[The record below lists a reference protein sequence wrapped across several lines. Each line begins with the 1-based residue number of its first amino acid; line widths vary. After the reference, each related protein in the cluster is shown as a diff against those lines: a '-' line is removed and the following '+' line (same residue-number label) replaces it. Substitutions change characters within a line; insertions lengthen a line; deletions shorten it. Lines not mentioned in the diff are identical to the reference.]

1 MSLASSWRTRK
12 QRLGLIGEV
21 CPHCNARLFPPRDI
35 CPHCQGPAKTEF
47 AFSGLGE
54 VYSFT
59 TMYTAP
65 QGFDQYTPYVVALVK
80 LAEGSLVTAQLTD
93 VDLNE
98 VYIGMPV
105 EMVTRRINEESEAGL
120 INYGFKFRPVFKRNL
135 QTAAAS

>member
-12 QRLGLIGEV
+12 QRLGFIGEV
-21 CPHCNARLFPPRDI
+21 CPHCGARLFPPRDI
-35 CPHCQGPAKTEF
+35 CPHCNGPAKTEF
-47 AFSGLGE
+47 PFSGLGE

-65 QGFDQYTPYVVALVK
+65 QGFDRYAPYVVALVK

-93 VDLNE
+93 VAQNE